1 MFPLHRLQQNLN
13 KALLHLLNTNWFNHI
28 FQPAQNQSSSNFPTQ
43 ILSGSGRT
51 RNQTNKIDHQDFHP
65 IPTTT
70 DGRTACEK
78 SIPVFPA
85 LDQCSN
91 CFSKK
96 IHQTEFRSGITWV
109 MIGIKIPIHPHRP
122 DQYLPRF
129 PFQILLTGSKQTLPP
144 TEKKTG
150 LKWQPDAEF
159 LSESTNKFYLLPTA
173 PNWWSYNRKT
183 IQSPAPH
190 KTHQLLECQCNQH
203 VRPEE
208 SPLYSK

>member
-1 MFPLHRLQQNLN
+1 MKYKFHTRNCFHCTDCSRILIKLCFTYWTPIDSITFSNLLKIKVHPISLH
-13 KALLHLLNTNWFNHI
+13 K
-28 FQPAQNQSSSNFPTQ
+28 SSVD
-43 ILSGSGRT
+43 LERT

-109 MIGIKIPIHPHRP
+109 MIGIKIPTHPHHP

-144 TEKKTG
+144 TKKRLG
-150 LKWQPDAEF
+150 
-159 LSESTNKFYLLPTA
+159 
-173 PNWWSYNRKT
+173 
-183 IQSPAPH
+183 
-190 KTHQLLECQCNQH
+190 
-203 VRPEE
+203 
-208 SPLYSK
+208 